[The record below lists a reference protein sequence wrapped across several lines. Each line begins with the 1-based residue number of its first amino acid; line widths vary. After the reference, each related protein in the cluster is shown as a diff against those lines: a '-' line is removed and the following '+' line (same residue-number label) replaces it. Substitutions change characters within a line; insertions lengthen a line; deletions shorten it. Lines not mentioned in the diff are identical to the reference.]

1 MHVLPSSMA
10 LSQQV
15 SGKLIFFC
23 LQCLFNLK
31 MRLAEKSDICL
42 RLFFLCFPHTLSIPI
57 LMSSF
62 QSNIL
67 LTYFPGC
74 LAMIF
79 LKTRC
84 YFKKNSEIICQ
95 ISVPHEYKI
104 KYIGHHVPASQR
116 LHDDA
121 DNPASLPVT
130 SRLSARFTRCLC
142 GFGSHRFFTACALW
156 LLPCSRG
163 PGIPNPQI

>member
-104 KYIGHHVPASQR
+104 KYIGHHTRLRRFLMMMRQSRFAPRYLTASRHVHEVLAYPIRRFETVQE
-116 LHDDA
+116 
-121 DNPASLPVT
+121 
-130 SRLSARFTRCLC
+130 LS
-142 GFGSHRFFTACALW
+142 
-156 LLPCSRG
+156 
-163 PGIPNPQI
+163 